1 MISFFLEH
9 ITKCQWCLIW
19 LSFDFVCMLC
29 LWRSSTSMD
38 TLCVFKCAWSRQRLH
53 RHKHTR
59 TLILLFYPWF
69 TLVAH
74 TLVSTCHSSS
84 SGGFVFIAF
93 YMFFT
98 ELTSPES
105 AQFFFILSP
114 VVCVL
119 SCPLCVHKHKHTHMR
134 MSVLSLPWLA
144 FAFICSVFRFSY
156 LLWSGCKIW
165 ALALIK
171 KGQRR
176 WALFFMP

>member
-9 ITKCQWCLIW
+9 ITKCQWCLIG

-59 TLILLFYPWF
+59 TLILLFYPRF

-98 ELTSPES
+98 ELISPES
-105 AQFFFILSP
+105 AQFFSFSRPLFA
-114 VVCVL
+114 CCRVL
-119 SCPLCVHKHKHTHMR
+119 YVYTNTSTHICEWVYYPCHGWR
-134 MSVLSLPWLA
+134 LLLYVLFSVLV
-144 FAFICSVFRFSY
+144 ICSGLDAKY
-156 LLWSGCKIW
+156 EL
-165 ALALIK
+165 
-171 KGQRR
+171 
-176 WALFFMP
+176 